1 MVLSSNWGICGVGNI
16 SAASEDE
23 GGDVSDYLS
32 GSSNYSKSTKLA
44 KMHKKAYFINL
55 TAFRQVKLTQLSN
68 LKNLAPLYF

>member
-1 MVLSSNWGICGVGNI
+1 MWNVGL
-16 SAASEDE
+16 SAASEGE

-44 KMHKKAYFINL
+44 KILKKAYFNNL
-55 TAFRQVKLTQLSN
+55 TAFCPVKLTQLLN

>member
-1 MVLSSNWGICGVGNI
+1 MWNVGL
-16 SAASEDE
+16 SAASEGE

-44 KMHKKAYFINL
+44 KIHKKAYFVNL
-55 TAFRQVKLTQLSN
+55 TAFCPVKLTDLLN